1 MSRIVS
7 RVGRVSVLLV
17 LATGLA
23 PVDAQ
28 ESMFEGAFDPSRTI
42 PSFSR
47 PGITPPS
54 TMSAPDADDAA
65 VQSEAPFVPP
75 EPSQAAS
82 TATTI
87 SGAFVPQQRPDPMN
101 AATPLPE
108 EPSAPTTRTPLGPSG
123 PLWTRREP
131 EPAATRRLG
140 RVEGSI
146 QKRPRAQP
154 SQVRPTR
161 RLATKLTPRR
171 QEAKSRPPRQT
182 KLLSEARRTAPAR
195 IELAPRAGPQ
205 LPLVLMPRHARVGD
219 GP

>member
-7 RVGRVSVLLV
+7 RVGRVSVLVV

-28 ESMFEGAFDPSRTI
+28 ENMFEGAFDPSRTI

-54 TMSAPDADDAA
+54 TMSAPDADGSAL
-65 VQSEAPFVPP
+65 QSEAPLLPP

-87 SGAFVPQQRPDPMN
+87 SGAAVPQQRPDPVN
-101 AATPLPE
+101 IE
-108 EPSAPTTRTPLGPSG
+108 EPSAPTIGPSG

-146 QKRPRAQP
+146 QKRPRAQQ